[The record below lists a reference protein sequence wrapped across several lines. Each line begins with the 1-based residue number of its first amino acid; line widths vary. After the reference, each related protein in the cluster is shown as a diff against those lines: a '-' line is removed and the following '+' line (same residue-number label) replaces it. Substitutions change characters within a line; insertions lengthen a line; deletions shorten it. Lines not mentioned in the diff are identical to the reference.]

1 MGASRSCGQAG
12 RVVVDSMGILVVDLV
27 VARESRDEQF
37 VVMLNPLKG

>member
-1 MGASRSCGQAG
+1 
-12 RVVVDSMGILVVDLV
+12 MGILVVDLV